1 MAITAEQQ
9 TGILEVAIGLF
20 NAAPGKIYN
29 TELANLVDANGGNL
43 SISALADLLDDTPAF
58 KDNILV
64 GNVTIEDQANI
75 LLNNFGLAA
84 DDDPASASSPSK
96 AAFACEPAL
105 VGSSSATRPK
115 LFNNIF
121 A

>member
-29 TELANLVDANGGNL
+29 TELANLVDVNGGNL

-75 LLNNFGLAA
+75 LLNNFGLVA
-84 DDDPASASSPSK
+84 DDDPTSAGSQAK
-96 AAFACEPAL
+96 AAFEGELAL
-105 VGSSSATRPK
+105 AGSSSAARPK